1 VSVKNRLTTLAG
13 VLIVGLIIVGFIAW
27 KSANSWANNM
37 HTIGDERV
45 PGLLYL
51 ANMNTER
58 MVIRA
63 QTLEVMTLEF
73 NYNAQENFSKIKK
86 QRENSWVIIDE
97 NWKKFKA
104 LPRASERGRL
114 AVENLGKEY
123 NAWREIYVTLDGLI
137 AKLQN
142 NQDAQTQDALIQ
154 EYKKAVALMIPISN
168 TFGASMVEQIDTNV
182 GNTLKM
188 IESATSTADTSE
200 ITTIIIVLVII
211 LIGVIFTY
219 MTIAF
224 ILTSLNKVGEGL
236 NGFFAFLNKETTK
249 TTVVQLNTRDE
260 FGQMATMIN
269 QNIQK
274 SQESIKHDD
283 NFVQDVS
290 RFAKEIGAGNLLAKI
305 EKDTPTPS
313 LNELKKILMQMQY
326 DLEHTVARSI
336 PMLLEVLEKFKN
348 HDFRA
353 RFPEPYAKVAVM
365 VNELGEA
372 ICELLKQSL
381 DVGKTLENSSTT
393 LINNVNILNVSTN
406 EAAASLEETAA
417 ALEEIT
423 STVISNAQN
432 VTQMTTYSHEVSNS
446 AKKGQELA
454 KNTSDAMD
462 DITLQVNQINEAIS
476 VIDQIAFQTN
486 ILSLNAAVEAAT
498 AGEAG
503 KGFAVVAAEVRN
515 LASRSAEAAKEIKAL
530 VEHATAK
537 ANHGKSISDEM
548 IKGYEELLGSI
559 HKTIQ
564 TIGEIAQASKEQEA
578 GISQINDAVTGLDQ
592 QTQQNASIANQT
604 RDIAMQTDIIAKEI
618 VEDVMQKRFFGKDD
632 VINKHSNTTSKK
644 ATPSISIEAKTKKVE
659 VKKTETK
666 KESPKTSSATFESNQ
681 KDDEWESF

>member
-1 VSVKNRLTTLAG
+1 MSVKNRLTTLAG

-659 VKKTETK
+659 VKRIETK
-666 KESPKTSSATFESNQ
+666 KENSKSSTTTFESNQ

>member
-604 RDIAMQTDIIAKEI
+604 RDIAMQTDTIAKEI

-659 VKKTETK
+659 VKRIETK
-666 KESPKTSSATFESNQ
+666 KENSKSSTTTFESNQ

>member
-659 VKKTETK
+659 VKRIETK
-666 KESPKTSSATFESNQ
+666 KENSKSSTTTFESNQ

>member
-1 VSVKNRLTTLAG
+1 MSVKNRLTTLAG

>member
-1 VSVKNRLTTLAG
+1 MSVKNRLTTLAG

-503 KGFAVVAAEVRN
+503 KGFAVVAQEVRN
-515 LASRSAEAAKEIKAL
+515 LASRSAEAAKEIKNL
-530 VEHATAK
+530 VEHAQTK
-537 ANHGKSISDEM
+537 TSDGKKIASSM
-548 IKGYEELLGSI
+548 IEGYTELNENIG
-559 HKTIQ
+559 KTIDLIDNV
-564 TIGEIAQASKEQEA
+564 TNASKEQSI
-578 GISQINDAVTGLDQ
+578 GMSQINDAVNNLDKI
-592 QTQQNASIANQT
+592 TQQNATNASEADSIARKT
-604 RDIAMQTDIIAKEI
+604 LDIANIIIDHANAKEFDGKNDI
-618 VEDVMQKRFFGKDD
+618 VLRKQTINLDYSGQEKREVEKSIKNIRHEHEQTI
-632 VINKHSNTTSKK
+632 VPKK
-644 ATPSISIEAKTKKVE
+644 ETPSPSK
-659 VKKTETK
+659 
-666 KESPKTSSATFESNQ
+666 S
-681 KDDEWESF
+681 DDEWENF

>member
-1 VSVKNRLTTLAG
+1 MSVKNRLIALASL
-13 VLIVGLIIVGFIAW
+13 LIAGLVIVGFIAW

-58 MVIRA
+58 MIIRA
-63 QTLEVMTLEF
+63 QTLEVLTLES
-73 NYNAQENFSKIKK
+73 NYTAQENFAKIKK

-137 AKLQN
+137 VKLQN
-142 NQDAQTQDALIQ
+142 NQDAPTQDALMK

-188 IESATSTADTSE
+188 IESATTTADASE
-200 ITTIIIVLVII
+200 TTTVLVVLVIV

-224 ILTSLNKVGEGL
+224 ILSSLNKVGEGL
-236 NGFFAFLNKETTK
+236 NGFFAFLNKETAK
-249 TTVVQLNTRDE
+249 TTLVQLNTRDE
-260 FGQMATMIN
+260 FGQMAAMIN

-274 SQESIKHDD
+274 SEESINHDN
-283 NFVQDVS
+283 NFVQDVA

-305 EKDTPTPS
+305 EKDTSTPS

-353 RFPEPYAKVAVM
+353 RFPEPYAKVAIM

-393 LINNVNILNVSTN
+393 LINNVNILNISTN

-530 VEHATAK
+530 VEHATSK

-559 HKTIQ
+559 NKTIQ

-604 RDIAMQTDIIAKEI
+604 RDIATQTDAIAKEI
-618 VEDVMQKRFFGKDD
+618 VDDVMQKRFFGKDD
-632 VINKHSNTTSKK
+632 VINKHANKTSQKPTQSINTEVK
-644 ATPSISIEAKTKKVE
+644 PKKVE

-666 KESPKTSSATFESNQ
+666 KESSQTNPTTFESNQ